1 MPSVGLNGSNRSE
14 QDIPLMFAETPSQVN
29 DEPWNQSI
37 AARNTQRPGSLHMS
51 PVFHD
56 EPSSRIMAINPSNA
70 HNKVV
75 WCSWWCF
82 ASLLIFRLCLYF
94 SAERNHAD
102 DAL

>member
-1 MPSVGLNGSNRSE
+1 MPSTGLNGSNRSE

-70 HNKVV
+70 HNKGCLVFLVV
-75 WCSWWCF
+75 FCELADF
-82 ASLLIFRLCLYF
+82 PLVSLFQCGKKPC
-94 SAERNHAD
+94 
-102 DAL
+102 